1 MKKNKMYAIFIVLSI
16 VGLLFSCVE
25 DKGSK
30 ITLDINEIEISGI
43 ELQYDK
49 TSYFDTLKVSPVID
63 CSLEGFSEDNLEYA
77 WFFCQNS
84 ESLSNH
90 KHEQISSE
98 RDLVYKVNVPPGMYT
113 IYFQVHF

>member
-43 ELQYDK
+43 H
-49 TSYFDTLKVSPVID
+49 FI
-63 CSLEGFSEDNLEYA
+63 
-77 WFFCQNS
+77 FF
-84 ESLSNH
+84 H
-90 KHEQISSE
+90 
-98 RDLVYKVNVPPGMYT
+98 T
-113 IYFQVHF
+113 

>member
-43 ELQYDK
+43 EFQYDK
-49 TSYFDTLKVSPVID
+49 TSYFDTLKVS
-63 CSLEGFSEDNLEYA
+63 SL
-77 WFFCQNS
+77 
-84 ESLSNH
+84 
-90 KHEQISSE
+90 
-98 RDLVYKVNVPPGMYT
+98 
-113 IYFQVHF
+113 